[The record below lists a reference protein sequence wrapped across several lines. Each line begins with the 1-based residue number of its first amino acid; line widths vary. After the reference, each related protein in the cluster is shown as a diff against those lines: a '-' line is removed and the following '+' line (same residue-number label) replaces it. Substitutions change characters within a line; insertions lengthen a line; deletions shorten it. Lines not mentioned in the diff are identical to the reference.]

1 VDAAKAAVAEHHDD
15 VAALRLLRDVRHD
28 DVHVGQMAA
37 FLPEAFKSC
46 MSFSR
51 LSRSSAEICSSRGTI
66 HNGLGWTRMPWFSR
80 KQRTQ
85 PEKLGRLLGW
95 VSDGESIA
103 CRTAAAIFVNF
114 FRLV

>member
-1 VDAAKAAVAEHHDD
+1 
-15 VAALRLLRDVRHD
+15 
-28 DVHVGQMAA
+28 
-37 FLPEAFKSC
+37 
-46 MSFSR
+46 
-51 LSRSSAEICSSRGTI
+51 
-66 HNGLGWTRMPWFSR
+66 MPWFSR

>member
-1 VDAAKAAVAEHHDD
+1 
-15 VAALRLLRDVRHD
+15 
-28 DVHVGQMAA
+28 MAA

-46 MSFSR
+46 MSFSG